1 MSEDTP
7 ALSALDAET
16 IITLENGG
24 DPGTEALDRM
34 ADAGRV
40 VVPATVYDE
49 IRAGPADEEAMST
62 RADGEDRFVEGAT
75 LGTDGLDAASNEAV
89 EEGQI
94 AVVDAVELDALS
106 GPLREEVEETF
117 DVRVSDGTVDIR
129 HADEVGEDED
139 EEEAVESDAESE
151 GESDDLLPDASEFF
165 DFDEA
170 EPLRLENR
178 LDASQMTKAELALG
192 PGESGGLLV
201 ADAADG
207 TFHSNDV
214 NARRS
219 ANLDEYESEMTGVG
233 FEADRLGMY
242 VTGASTEPELDDLV
256 GALYD
261 PRDDYGGE
269 LPNGGRFDLGPDP
282 DFAEYVAELPRD
294 VVEGVTE
301 GRVGDTGL
309 LAEAVGL
316 SSDDPDPATLGPTV
330 ADGQVTVVAD
340 GGADL
345 SEPESRFE
353 DGTARAEAELV
364 RREGEAE
371 AVERG
376 QDPGW
381 SV

>member
-1 MSEDTP
+1 
-7 ALSALDAET
+7 
-16 IITLENGG
+16 
-24 DPGTEALDRM
+24 
-34 ADAGRV
+34 
-40 VVPATVYDE
+40 
-49 IRAGPADEEAMST
+49 MST

-89 EEGQI
+89 EEGRI
-94 AVVDAVELDALS
+94 AVVEEVELDALS

-129 HADEVGEDED
+129 PADEVGEDE
-139 EEEAVESDAESE
+139 EAVESDAE

-165 DFDEA
+165 DFDEGA

-178 LDASQMTKAELALG
+178 LDASQMTKGELALG

-219 ANLDEYESEMTGVG
+219 ANLDEYESEMAGVG

-261 PRDDYGGE
+261 PHDGYGGE
-269 LPNGGRFDLGPDP
+269 LPNGGRLDLGPDP
-282 DFAEYVAELPRD
+282 DFAEYVEALPRD

-301 GRVGDTGL
+301 GRVGDAGL

-316 SSDDPDPATLGPTV
+316 SSDDPDPAALGPTV
-330 ADGQVTVVAD
+330 ADGQVTVAAD

-345 SEPESRFE
+345 SEPGSRFE

-364 RREGEAE
+364 RREGDAE

-376 QDPGW
+376 QDPGR
-381 SV
+381 SA